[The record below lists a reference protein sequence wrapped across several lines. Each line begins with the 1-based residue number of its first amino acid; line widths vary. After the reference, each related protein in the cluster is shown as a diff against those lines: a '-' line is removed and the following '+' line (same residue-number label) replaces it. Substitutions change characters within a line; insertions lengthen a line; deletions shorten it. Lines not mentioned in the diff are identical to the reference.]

1 METKDIRRMNLRSLI
16 SEYASKGINK
26 AIFAERAGLNP
37 AQLSQISGDNPS
49 RNIGDV
55 IARRIEVSLGLTNG
69 WLDNIHQSNLTETI
83 NKDNYLL
90 KSISDKDTDHAYRI
104 DQLEMEYSCG
114 GGRLNNDYP
123 DVVKAVE
130 LEPEHAKRLFGG
142 RNANA
147 LRIVTAVGDSMR
159 GTIDPGSLVIVDIT
173 TTKFI
178 SDGIYAFRFG
188 EAMHIKRLQLL
199 GDRLLVISDN
209 KAYDK
214 WEINSDNED
223 QFQINGF
230 VVGKW
235 DMNYTRL
242 G

>member
-16 SEYASKGINK
+16 SEYARKGINK

-49 RNIGDV
+49 RNIGDL
-55 IARRIEVSLGLTNG
+55 IARRIELSLELTNG
-69 WLDNIHQSNLTETI
+69 WLDNIHQSEPSKVI
-83 NKDNYLL
+83 NNNYLL
-90 KSISDKDTDHAYRI
+90 ESISNKNTDCIYRI

-114 GGRLNNDYP
+114 GGRLNNDYLN
-123 DVVKAVE
+123 VVKAVE
-130 LEPEHAKRLFGG
+130 LVPEHAKRLFGG

-147 LRIVTAVGDSMR
+147 LRIVTAVGDSMS
-159 GTIDPGSLVIVDIT
+159 GTIDPGTLVIVDIT

-214 WEINSDNED
+214 WEIDANNED

-235 DMNYTRL
+235 DMHYTRL